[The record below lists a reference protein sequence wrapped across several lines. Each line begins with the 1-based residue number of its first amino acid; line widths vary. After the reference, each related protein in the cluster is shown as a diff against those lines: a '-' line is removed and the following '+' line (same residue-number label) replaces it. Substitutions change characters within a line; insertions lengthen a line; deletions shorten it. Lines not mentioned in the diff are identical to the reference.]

1 MVDTKSRQAT
11 GKALA
16 ARDALRDSFGVWT
29 HVSVA
34 GIGGPAKQIATMHRL
49 AVEGKRWISEDGFF
63 HALSYC
69 IALPGPET
77 QQLAIYVGW
86 LANRTIGGIIAGGLF
101 ILPGAICMM
110 ALSFGYVLGAELQA
124 GQAIFVGVRPAILAI
139 MAEAIVRFGRHVL
152 HGPLM
157 LAVAALAFLA
167 AFFKLPLPLIIFV
180 PALLG
185 IAAAMARL
193 PGFTRPA
200 AATTDRA
207 AGAHKR
213 EGLADHA
220 RPGIAQLARSLAI
233 WLALWLAPAIT
244 LFAIFGMDNIYTQ
257 ISLAFGKVALMA
269 FGGDYAVVVYG
280 AKQAVDS
287 YHWISTREVQEGI
300 AMGEIVPGTIMIV
313 TQFFGFVAAYRDPG
327 NLPPLLAGVFG
338 GLLATWMTFIP
349 CFLWILS
356 IAPFIE
362 GLRRKA
368 ISQQRPAGRHRRR
381 RRRDLQPHGL
391 VRHSDLVPRGPTG
404 PIRPAQL
411 RCTRFRELRPVGIGA
426 VCLRRDCGV
435 PFPDQRR
442 HDSRRIIG
450 GRHFASMGWPRR
462 VTRYA
467 GAARCASSP
476 YSPCF

>member
-1 MVDTKSRQAT
+1 MDAMADTKPRQAAA
-11 GKALA
+11 KALA
-16 ARDALRDSFGVWT
+16 ARDALRGSFAVWT
-29 HVSVA
+29 HVSIA

-101 ILPGAICMM
+101 ILPGALCMM
-110 ALSFGYVLGAELQA
+110 ALSFGYVLGAESQA

-152 HGPLM
+152 HGPPR
-157 LAVAALAFLA
+157 LALSALAFAA
-167 AFFKLPLPLIIFV
+167 AFFKLPLPIIIFV

-185 IAAAMARL
+185 IAAALAKL
-193 PGFTRPA
+193 PGFTRPTA
-200 AATTDRA
+200 AATDRTA
-207 AGAHKR
+207 IAHKR
-213 EGLADHA
+213 DGMADCARSGIAGLA
-220 RPGIAQLARSLAI
+220 RPLAM
-233 WLALWLAPAIT
+233 WLALWLAPAIV
-244 LFAIFGMDNIYTQ
+244 LFCLFGLDNVYTQ
-257 ISLAFGKVALMA
+257 ISLAFGKVAMMA

-287 YHWISTREVQEGI
+287 YHWISAREVQEGI

-313 TQFFGFVAAYRDPG
+313 TQFFGFIAAYRDPG

-368 ISQQRPAGRHRRR
+368 ILSNALQAVTAAAVGVILNLTVWFGIRTLFRVVQPIQYGHLNFDAPDFTSFDPWALALFVCAAIAVFRFKVSAAMTLVGSSAAGI
-381 RRRDLQPHGL
+381 LLIWVGL
-391 VRHSDLVPRGPTG
+391 
-404 PIRPAQL
+404 
-411 RCTRFRELRPVGIGA
+411 
-426 VCLRRDCGV
+426 
-435 PFPDQRR
+435 
-442 HDSRRIIG
+442 
-450 GRHFASMGWPRR
+450 
-462 VTRYA
+462 
-467 GAARCASSP
+467 AR
-476 YSPCF
+476 

>member
-1 MVDTKSRQAT
+1 MVDTKPRGAAVR
-11 GKALA
+11 ALA
-16 ARDALRDSFGVWT
+16 ARDALRDSFDVWT
-29 HVSVA
+29 HVSIA

-101 ILPGAICMM
+101 ILPGALCMM
-110 ALSFGYVLGAELQA
+110 ALSFGYVLGADSQA

-152 HGPLM
+152 HGPVM
-157 LAVAALAFLA
+157 LALAALAFTA
-167 AFFKLPLPLIIFV
+167 AFFRFPLPIIIFV

-185 IAAAMARL
+185 IVAAIAKL
-193 PGFTRPA
+193 PGFARPSATA
-200 AATTDRA
+200 ADQVI
-207 AGAHKR
+207 GAHQR
-213 EGLADHA
+213 EGVSDHA
-220 RPGIAQLARSLAI
+220 RPSIAQLGRSLAT
-233 WLALWLAPAIT
+233 WLALWLAPAIV
-244 LFAIFGMDNIYTQ
+244 LVSLLGMDNIYTQ
-257 ISLAFGKVALMA
+257 ISLAFGKVAMMA

-280 AKQAVDS
+280 AKQAVDT
-287 YHWISTREVQEGI
+287 YHWISAREVQEGI

-362 GLRRKA
+362 GLRRKTILSNA
-368 ISQQRPAGRHRRR
+368 
-381 RRRDLQPHGL
+381 LQAVTAAAVGVIFNL
-391 VRHSDLVPRGPTG
+391 TVWFGIRTLFRVVQ
-404 PIRPAQL
+404 PIQYGHLNFDA
-411 RCTRFRELRPVGIGA
+411 
-426 VCLRRDCGV
+426 
-435 PFPDQRR
+435 PD
-442 HDSRRIIG
+442 
-450 GRHFASMGWPRR
+450 FASFDPWALALFVCAAIAVFRFKVSAAMTLVGSS
-462 VTRYA
+462 VA
-467 GAARCASSP
+467 GIFLIWVGLAR
-476 YSPCF
+476 

>member
-1 MVDTKSRQAT
+1 MVGTKPRYAAA
-11 GKALA
+11 KALA
-16 ARDALRDSFGVWT
+16 VRDALRDSFGVWT
-29 HVSVA
+29 HVSIA

-110 ALSFGYVLGAELQA
+110 ALSLGYVLGAESQA

-152 HGPLM
+152 HGRAM
-157 LAVAALAFLA
+157 LALAGLAFAA
-167 AFFKLPLPLIIFV
+167 AFFKLPLPIIIFV

-185 IAAAMARL
+185 IAAALAKL
-193 PGFTRPA
+193 PGFTRPVGA
-200 AATTDRA
+200 AADRTA
-207 AGAHKR
+207 VAHNR
-213 EGLADHA
+213 DGMPEHG
-220 RPGIAQLARSLAI
+220 RPRIAQLGRSLAV
-233 WLALWLAPAIT
+233 WLALWLAPAIV
-244 LFAIFGMDNIYTQ
+244 LFCVFGLDNVYTQ

-327 NLPPLLAGVFG
+327 SLPPLLAGVFG
-338 GLLATWMTFIP
+338 GLLATWMTFLP

-356 IAPFIE
+356 VAPFIE

-368 ISQQRPAGRHRRR
+368 ILSNA
-381 RRRDLQPHGL
+381 LQAVTAAAVGVIFNLTVWFGMRTLFRAVHPVHYGGL
-391 VRHSDLVPRGPTG
+391 GFDM
-404 PIRPAQL
+404 
-411 RCTRFRELRPVGIGA
+411 
-426 VCLRRDCGV
+426 
-435 PFPDQRR
+435 PD
-442 HDSRRIIG
+442 
-450 GRHFASMGWPRR
+450 FASFDPCALALFICAAIAVFRFKVSAAMTLVGSSA
-462 VTRYA
+462 A
-467 GAARCASSP
+467 GLLLLWVGLAG
-476 YSPCF
+476 